1 MDAGEGF
8 STYEWSPTNEKSQ
21 KITVSSPG
29 EYCVKITSTDGCSFV
44 QCVLVKEGVLPEF
57 TIEIIPSYMIV
68 HVTSGNAPYEY
79 SLDGINWQNENQF
92 PYSKGNT
99 YTIFVR
105 EKSKANC
112 VASKTVHIPLIPNV
126 ITPNGDGINDFW
138 NLSTLNFYSGTIKV
152 KLFNQHG
159 TLVKELTI
167 NDGKNLAMNEI
178 NPYQKLSSG
187 TYWYLIEI
195 PNFAILKGWL
205 LVKNR

>member
-1 MDAGEGF
+1 M
-8 STYEWSPTNEKSQ
+8 
-21 KITVSSPG
+21 
-29 EYCVKITSTDGCSFV
+29 
-44 QCVLVKEGVLPEF
+44 
-57 TIEIIPSYMIV
+57 
-68 HVTSGNAPYEY
+68 
-79 SLDGINWQNENQF
+79 
-92 PYSKGNT
+92 
-99 YTIFVR
+99 
-105 EKSKANC
+105 
-112 VASKTVHIPLIPNV
+112 